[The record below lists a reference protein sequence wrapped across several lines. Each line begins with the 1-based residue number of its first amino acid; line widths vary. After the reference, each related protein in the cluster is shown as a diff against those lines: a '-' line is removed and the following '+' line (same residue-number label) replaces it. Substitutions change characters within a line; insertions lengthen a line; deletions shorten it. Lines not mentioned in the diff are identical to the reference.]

1 MFSVWLIQF
10 YHETKMITFL
20 FKFVELFP
28 DIKLNNEDNFRFY
41 KILRNF
47 STLVLLK

>member
-10 YHETKMITFL
+10 YYKIKMITFL

-28 DIKLNNEDNFRFY
+28 DIKLNNEV
-41 KILRNF
+41 ILDF
-47 STLVLLK
+47 TKSWETFLL